1 MWRLLKIAYNPRT
14 SCKEHGM
21 DGAQTLNGLQVS
33 RTRTRLVVSRL
44 FGLALLLL
52 LAFGSSSWSSA
63 PVLDETIFL
72 FGVVLAVAGFCGRL
86 WCLSYIA
93 GRKKRV
99 LVTEGPYSLCRHP
112 LYFFSLVGGIGLGL
126 CTETFT
132 AALLFAL
139 AFAAYY
145 PQAIQGEETFLSDN
159 FAEYE
164 EYRKRVP
171 LFFPRWSNFVE
182 GEGTVSACAFR
193 REIVAAGGFLLCI
206 GLFEMVE
213 SLHHANILPTLF
225 LIP

>member
-1 MWRLLKIAYNPRT
+1 MN
-14 SCKEHGM
+14 
-21 DGAQTLNGLQVS
+21 GAQTLNGLQMS
-33 RTRTRLVVSRL
+33 RTRTRLVLSRL
-44 FGLALLLL
+44 FGLSILVL
-52 LAFGSSSWSSA
+52 LAFGSSYWSSSPLLD
-63 PVLDETIFL
+63 PVIFL
-72 FGVVLAVAGFCGRL
+72 LGVFLAVAGFCGRL

-139 AFAAYY
+139 AFAMYY
-145 PQAIQGEETFLSDN
+145 PQAIRGEETFLSDN
-159 FAEYE
+159 FSEYE
-164 EYRKRVP
+164 EYKKRVP

-182 GEGTVSACAFR
+182 GEGTVSVCAFR
-193 REIVAAGGFLLCI
+193 REIVAAGGFLLFI
-206 GLFEMVE
+206 GVFHLVN
-213 SLHHANILPTLF
+213 SLHDAEILPTLF